1 MMKPVGLID
10 HADEFLE
17 YLSVQKNYSDHTLR
31 AYHNDL
37 YGFIRYLADQ
47 NRIDPEKPEEMS
59 TLTVTQVDALT
70 IRAYLGHLYKLKNKK
85 SSVARKLSAL
95 RSFLT
100 WLLKHGVIETNP
112 GTQVMTPKQD
122 KPIPAYLTV
131 DDMFRLLDTIETRS
145 LTGKRDRAMFELLY
159 STGIR
164 VSELTGLDVDDLD
177 AASGTVR
184 VLGKGDKQRVVPVGR
199 RAVAAVGDYRKA
211 LASSPDPEDRHPSAL
226 FLNRRGGR
234 LTERS
239 VARILKERALAC
251 GIGVPV
257 FPHAVRHTFATHML
271 DAGAD
276 LRGVQEILGHESLST
291 TQKYTHVTIDRLMR
305 IYDKAHPRK

>member
-1 MMKPVGLID
+1 MMTPRTLID
-10 HADEFLE
+10 HADAFLDF
-17 YLSVQKNYSDHTLR
+17 LSVQKNYSEHTQR

-37 YGFIRYLADQ
+37 YDFIRYVAVQ
-47 NRIDPEKPEEMS
+47 NRIDPENPGEMS
-59 TLTVTQVDALT
+59 SLSVSQVDALL
-70 IRAYLGHLYKLKNKK
+70 IRAYLGHLYKKKNKK

-95 RSFLT
+95 RSFFT
-100 WLLKHGVIETNP
+100 YLLKHGVIEINP
-112 GTQVMTPKQD
+112 GSLIMTPKQD
-122 KPIPAYLTV
+122 KPLPAYLTV
-131 DDMFRLLDTIETRS
+131 DEMFRLLDTIDTGS
-145 LTGKRDRAMFELLY
+145 LSGKRDRAMFELLY

-164 VSELTGLDVDDLD
+164 VSELVGLNVDDLNR
-177 AASGTVR
+177 SGGTMR
-184 VLGKGDKQRVVPVGR
+184 VLGKGDKQREVPVGR
-199 RAVAAVGDYRKA
+199 RAIAAVNDYRQA
-211 LASSPDPEDRHPSAL
+211 LAAQEPELKRDPSAL

-234 LTERS
+234 LTGRS
-239 VARILKERALAC
+239 MARILKERALAC
-251 GIGVPV
+251 GIGVPI